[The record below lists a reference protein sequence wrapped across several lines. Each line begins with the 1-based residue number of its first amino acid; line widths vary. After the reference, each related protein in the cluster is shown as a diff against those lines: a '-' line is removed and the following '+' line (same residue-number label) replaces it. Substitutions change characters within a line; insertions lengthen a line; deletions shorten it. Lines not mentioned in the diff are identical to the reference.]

1 MKNELADLTQEQHQR
16 INQLE
21 AQLGVVLIA
30 YAEYQQENNSGQPQH
45 QQ

>member
-1 MKNELADLTQEQHQR
+1 MKTQLADLTQEQHQA

-30 YAEYQQENNSGQPQH
+30 YEDYQQENNSGQPQH